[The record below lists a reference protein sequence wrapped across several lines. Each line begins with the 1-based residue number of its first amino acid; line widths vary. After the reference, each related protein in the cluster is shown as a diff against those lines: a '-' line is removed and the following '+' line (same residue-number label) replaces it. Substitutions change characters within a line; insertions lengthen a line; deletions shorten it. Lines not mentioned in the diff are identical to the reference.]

1 MITRYSRDK
10 MARIWGAENKFQKW
24 LDVEVAACKAHVELG
39 NIPRKDFDIINEK
52 AQFDIDRINEIEAEV
67 NHDVIAFLTS
77 VAEFVGPSSRFV
89 HLGLTS
95 TDVVDTAL
103 CLLLQDA
110 GRILLEDIDELMP
123 ALEKLAKEHKHT
135 LCMGRTHGVHAEPLT
150 FGLKVAIWYEEMK
163 RNRERLVRSLEG
175 VNVGLISGAVGN
187 YAHMPPELETLVC
200 KELGLTPSPISTQ
213 ILQRDRHAEL
223 MSTFAIIAGTLDKMA
238 TEIRALQ
245 KTEFNEATEPFS
257 SKQKGSSAMPH
268 KRNPITC
275 ERISGLSRVV
285 RSYAVTAFEN
295 QNLWHERD
303 ISHSSAERVIL
314 PDATIALDYMFGL
327 MTKVISGL
335 VVNKDEMKA
344 NIDRSYHVFFSQQL
358 LLALVE
364 TSMTREDAYR
374 LIQKNAIEAFTSKTL
389 FREKVDA
396 DSDITSK
403 LSKEKLDEL
412 FSFDKYTRHVD
423 TIFNRVF

>member
-1 MITRYSRDK
+1 
-10 MARIWGAENKFQKW
+10 MAQIWGSENKFQKW
-24 LDVEVAACKAHVELG
+24 LDVEVAACKAHVDLG
-39 NIPRKDFDIINEK
+39 NIPQEDYDTIKEK
-52 AQFDIDRINEIEAEV
+52 AQFDIKRINEIEAEV

-77 VAEFVGPSSRFV
+77 VAEFVGPSSRYI

-103 CLLLQDA
+103 CLLIQDA
-110 GRILLEDIDELMP
+110 GRVLHDDIDQFMA
-123 ALEKLAKEHKHT
+123 ALKTVAMAHKHT

-163 RNRERLVRSLEG
+163 RNKLRLERALEG
-175 VNVGLISGAVGN
+175 LNIGLVSGAVGN

-200 KELGLTPSPISTQ
+200 EELKLTPSPISTQ
-213 ILQRDRHAEL
+213 ILQRDRHAEF
-223 MSTFAIIAGTLDKMA
+223 MSTLAIISGTLDKIA

-257 SKQKGSSAMPH
+257 TKQKGSSAMPH

-275 ERISGLSRVV
+275 ERVSGLARVV
-285 RSYAVTAFEN
+285 RSYSVTALEN

-335 VVNKDEMKA
+335 VVNPDAMKA
-344 NIDRSYHVFFSQQL
+344 NIDKSYHVFFSQQL
-358 LLALVE
+358 LLALIG
-364 TSMTREDAYR
+364 TGMTREDAYR
-374 LIQKNAIEAFTSKTL
+374 LIQKNAMDAFNNKIL
-389 FREKVDA
+389 FREKVDT
-396 DSDITSK
+396 DSEITDR

-412 FSFDKYTRHVD
+412 FSFDKYTQHVD
-423 TIFNRVF
+423 TIFSRVF